1 VFLSGEAAAPW
12 LGAAAACSDGDSSS
26 PNLAS
31 RAAAPRPSSVVAPS
45 LGAAVPPLGATAV
58 LLTRLGG
65 LARASD
71 GSRDSS
77 SLDLA
82 TCAKDFGPGVAGVPA
97 LGAAATPL
105 GAATGLRPGFTL
117 QALAVRAAVTR
128 PGDAETPSLGAA
140 VDRGGRRSPSP
151 GLPGLAAVAVSALAS
166 SPRMLALVAGPWV
179 VPGITV

>member
-1 VFLSGEAAAPW
+1 MFLSGEAVAPW
-12 LGAAAACSDGDSSS
+12 LSAAAACGGGDSSS
-26 PNLAS
+26 PDLAS
-31 RAAAPRPSSVVAPS
+31 RAAAPRPISVVAPS

-65 LARASD
+65 LARASG
-71 GSRDSS
+71 GSRDTS

-82 TCAKDFGPGVAGVPA
+82 TRAKDFVPGVAGVPS

-105 GAATGLRPGFTL
+105 GAATGLRPGFTMRV
-117 QALAVRAAVTR
+117 LANRAAVSR
-128 PGDAETPSLGAA
+128 PGYAETPSLGDA

-166 SPRMLALVAGPWV
+166 SPRMPALVAGPWV
-179 VPGITV
+179 MLGITV